1 MAAADYP
8 KMMSEIESGLL
19 HPDRLITG
27 KISLENAPKA
37 LMAMNGERSAG
48 ITIINP

>member
-8 KMMSEIESGLL
+8 KMMNEIESGLL
-19 HPDRLITG
+19 HPKRLMAG
-27 KISLENAPKA
+27 KITLESAPEA
-37 LMAMNGERSAG
+37 LVAMDETRSAG